1 MRHRLL
7 IVFGVAVGL
16 VAATVPSSAHHTG
29 ATVLADKTV
38 TQTGVVK
45 SWLWSNPHCLL
56 RLEVKGA
63 DGQVV
68 EWVMETQAPNS
79 IYSEGYR
86 KNSFKPGDHVSV
98 TVNPVAN
105 GGPYGRIA
113 SVVLADGTKIGGD
126 GVRGRGAAPQ

>member
-7 IVFGVAVGL
+7 IVFGVAVGF
-16 VAATVPSSAHHTG
+16 VAATVSSSAHHTG
-29 ATVLADKTV
+29 STVLADTTV
-38 TQTGVVK
+38 TKTGVVK

-56 RLEVKGA
+56 RIEVKGA

-79 IYSEGYR
+79 IYGEGYR
-86 KNSFKPGDHVSV
+86 KNSFMPGDQVSV
-98 TVNPVAN
+98 TINPVAN

-113 SVVLADGTKIGGD
+113 SVVLADGTKLGGD
-126 GVRGRGAAPQ
+126 GARGRGAAPQ